1 MTGRTHDLA
10 ALTALNLVVVTT
22 SVPPM
27 SIPTAFVAVSANFIG
42 ALVPDIDQQT
52 SMFWKNVRGGGS
64 LAVLIAPLLGGH
76 RFISHSI
83 LGIIIFGFLSKF
95 LFNTLGSFILVDM
108 EIVWISFMIGF
119 ISHLLM
125 DTTTKEGIAWFFPI
139 PWRIGIPPFSFLR
152 IKTGGLI
159 EKIFVFPGLVFLNG
173 YLIYSFYPK
182 YLEFLRSL
190 IR

>member
-10 ALTALNLVVVTT
+10 ALTALNLAVVTT
-22 SVPPM
+22 QVPPM
-27 SIPTAFVAVSANFIG
+27 TIPTAFVAISANFIG

-64 LAVLIAPLLGGH
+64 LAVLISPLLGGH

-95 LFNTLGSFILVDM
+95 LFNILGSFILVDM
-108 EIVWISFMIGF
+108 QIVWIAFMIGY

-152 IKTGGLI
+152 IKTGGWI
-159 EKIFVFPGLVFLNG
+159 EKLFVFPGLVFLNG
-173 YLIYSFYPK
+173 YLIYTYYPR
-182 YLEFLRSL
+182 YLEFLRNL

>member
-10 ALTALNLVVVTT
+10 AFTALNLVVVTT

-27 SIPTAFVAVSANFIG
+27 TIPTAFVAVSANFIG
-42 ALVPDIDQQT
+42 ALVPDIDQTT

-64 LAVLIAPLLGGH
+64 LAVLITPLLGGH

-83 LGIIIFGFLSKF
+83 LGIVLFGFLSRL
-95 LFNTLGSFILVDM
+95 LFNALGSFILVDM
-108 EIVWISFMIGF
+108 QIVWISFMIGY

-125 DTTTKEGIAWFFPI
+125 DTTTKEGVAWFFPI
-139 PWRIGIPPFSFLR
+139 PWRIGMPPFSFLR
-152 IKTGGLI
+152 VKTGGWI
-159 EKIFVFPGLVFLNG
+159 EKVLVFPGLVFLNG
-173 YLIYSFYPK
+173 YLIYTFYPK
-182 YLEFLRSL
+182 YLEFLRNL